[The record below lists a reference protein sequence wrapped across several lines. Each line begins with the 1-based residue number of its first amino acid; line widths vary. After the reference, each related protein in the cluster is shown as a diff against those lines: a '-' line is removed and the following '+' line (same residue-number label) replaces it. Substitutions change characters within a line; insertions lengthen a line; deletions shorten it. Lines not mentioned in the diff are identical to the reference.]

1 MNIQQYLE
9 KFKRITEKT
18 TLNTMYW
25 LMEKFQN
32 PHKKGTVIHVAGTN
46 GKGSCTEMLTNI
58 FLKKIDFCR
67 YNKNHRRRNEQR
79 DLLNAFFCRLKS
91 R

>member
-46 GKGSCTEMLTNI
+46 GKGSIVAMLNRV
-58 FLKKIDFCR
+58 LVDQGKW
-67 YNKNHRRRNEQR
+67 Q
-79 DLLNAFFCRLKS
+79 
-91 R
+91 